1 MKSSIKDRII
11 SILAH
16 FTFGFFS
23 LIWLIFAYLTKKRSS
38 PFLMFNLYQAIF
50 VSLVF
55 AVLSLVYEIAIN
67 FISVIP
73 FVGKLA
79 NAFHLFFVATPI
91 YFGTSIS
98 GMLVTLL
105 ILYFALACLI
115 GKRPYIPLVSEIIKE
130 NFGV

>member
-11 SILAH
+11 SILAY

-23 LIWLIFAYLTKKRSS
+23 LIWLIFAYLTKKRST

-55 AVLSLVYEIAIN
+55 AVLSLVYEI
-67 FISVIP
+67 
-73 FVGKLA
+73 A